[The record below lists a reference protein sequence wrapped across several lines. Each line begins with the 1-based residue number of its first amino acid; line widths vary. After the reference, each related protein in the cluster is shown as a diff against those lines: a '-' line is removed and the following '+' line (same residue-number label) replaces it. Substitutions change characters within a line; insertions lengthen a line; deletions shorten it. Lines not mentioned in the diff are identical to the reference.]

1 MKNTFL
7 VVTFLLVLAA
17 SVAGQERLLHDR
29 GTFIISVGGEA
40 GIYRNDIS
48 QTFGAIQET
57 REDTSGAVFLPIS
70 AEFCITRFLSAG
82 VMYQT
87 GRYIEDNDNEENQV
101 RFFGVHA
108 SIHLFKRMRNDFFI
122 RANAGVGRLQIN
134 TEETNFSQ
142 QTLWNGAQAGLTLG
156 YRHSFGQHVG
166 FYITAGRH
174 AYNLNIREW
183 TLNGAQVDL
192 DRFEFD
198 MDLTGIQLSTGLF
211 LRF

>member
-1 MKNTFL
+1 MKNTFF
-7 VVTFLLVLAA
+7 FLLTLLLSISAA
-17 SVAGQERLLHDR
+17 HAQNRLLHDR
-29 GTFIISVGGEA
+29 GTFLISVGGEA
-40 GIYRNDIS
+40 GIYQNDIT
-48 QTFGAIQET
+48 QTFGAVQET
-57 REDTSGAVFLPIS
+57 REDTAGAVFLPIS

-82 VMYQT
+82 VMYQP
-87 GRYIEDNDNEENQV
+87 GRYIEDNDSEENRV

-134 TEETNFSQ
+134 TEDTNFSQ
-142 QTLWNGAQAGLTLG
+142 QTSWNGAQAGLTLG

-183 TLNGAQVDL
+183 TVNGANVDL
-192 DRFEFD
+192 NRFEFD
-198 MDLTGIQLSTGLF
+198 MDLTGYQLSTGLF